1 MATMT
6 STAGQRRPGTHGV
19 GTRGVGTISGI
30 ERDTRIKQ
38 ILYFFGGFLALLVFT
53 VPLLWAMFRSLQPG
67 DVIVEAPDPATFFAV
82 TFDNF
87 GMLIQEGTL
96 GRSIVNSLIVSIC
109 SALLTAVIALFA
121 GYGFAKFRFRSSGV
135 LFAVIVL
142 TMMVPFQAILTPL
155 YLQLNA
161 MRLTDSLF
169 GLILFYATVHLPFG
183 VFVMRNSFTAIP
195 AELED
200 SGHVDG
206 AGTMR
211 TLVSVL
217 WPLVMP
223 GAATTA
229 LYAFLA
235 SWTEFLGA
243 LTFLTDPNLYTLPID
258 LVNLQRGTY
267 GQVDYG
273 VLAAGAVVAMIP
285 CVILYIALQRY
296 YVRGLT
302 SGAVKG

>member
-1 MATMT
+1 MATVAA
-6 STAGQRRPGTHGV
+6 TAPRR
-19 GTRGVGTISGI
+19 VGTITGL
-30 ERDTRIKQ
+30 ERDTRVKQ
-38 ILYFFGGFLALLVFT
+38 LLYLVGGLLAFLVFT
-53 VPLLWAMFRSLQPG
+53 VPLVWALFRSLQPG
-67 DVIVEAPDPATFFAV
+67 DVIIEPPDPATFGR
-82 TFDNF
+82 TPTENF
-87 GMLIQEGTL
+87 VVLIQEGTL
-96 GRSIVNSLIVSIC
+96 GRSIGNSLIVSIL
-109 SALLTAVIALFA
+109 SAVLTALVALFA
-121 GYGFAKFRFRSSGV
+121 GYGFAKFRFRASNL

-161 MRLTDSLF
+161 MRLTDSLL

-183 VFVMRNSFTAIP
+183 VFVMRNAFASIP

-200 SGHVDG
+200 SAHVDG
-206 AGTMR
+206 GGTLR
-211 TLVSVL
+211 TLFSVL

-267 GQVDYG
+267 GQIDYG

-285 CVILYIALQRY
+285 CVILYVALQRY

>member
-1 MATMT
+1 MATLT
-6 STAGQRRPGTHGV
+6 STAGPRRAGAG
-19 GTRGVGTISGI
+19 RVGTITGI

-38 ILYFFGGFLALLVFT
+38 ILYVFGGFLALLVFT
-53 VPLLWAMFRSLQPG
+53 VPLLWALFRSLQPG
-67 DVIVEAPDPATFFAV
+67 EVIVDPPDPATYFDV
-82 TFDNF
+82 TLNNF
-87 GMLIQEGTL
+87 SVLVQEGTL

-121 GYGFAKFRFRSSGV
+121 GYGFAKFRFRASGV

-211 TLVSVL
+211 TLFSVL

-267 GQVDYG
+267 GQIDYG

-285 CVILYIALQRY
+285 CVILYVALQRY